1 MPLELPK
8 FLHMQ
13 LHRILIARCTCRLL
27 DKKLEP
33 EVLNEIIAEAVE
45 IERGFICESLPCNL
59 IGMNAD
65 YMKVR

>member
-1 MPLELPK
+1 M
-8 FLHMQ
+8 FL
-13 LHRILIARCTCRLL
+13 CTSALRACRLL

-33 EVLNEIIAEAVE
+33 EVLNEIITEAVE

-65 YMKVR
+65 YMKVCACT